1 MALTSDQRIE
11 ISKKIVSIPLENASA
26 LDSKSK
32 LQELKV
38 KTQSQ
43 DDGNKSF
50 SDAKTVFINGYQNEV
65 KRIDGNDRTEITE
78 QDFNDSAVNKIGNFF
93 FPNQQSVPTPSLSD
107 GVWKQFVPFAKT
119 KAVGKFYN
127 EAYQTIQKEGDIIT
141 LIQGYNTSMD
151 AFTGIQRTTG
161 QKCTVGAPP
170 PDVIANDPTIQAL
183 STNIITQVNNWKTFL
198 TTSLPFVVI
207 TDPDVV
213 KQAQNNASIADI
225 NNSIAVIDAWLA
237 IATFSTGHGQTT
249 CTGFNAYNPFLLPIA
264 KYRTDAFNTLKNEI
278 TARLAFITT
287 RIVELNTN
295 LGSVTQNNTDGSI
308 TALSG
313 LYGERFPFI
322 NLRLNLM
329 SGSLKKLEGLKLGQ
343 RAQDES
349 VNFNALALAAYGAI
363 MFTTT
368 LAAPSTGGDKIHL
381 KDASGLGIG
390 NSIYLVANEQS
401 EISLTILA
409 KTGNMIQVS
418 QEISQKY
425 RTDNLSRVYKIL

>member
-1 MALTSDQRIE
+1 
-11 ISKKIVSIPLENASA
+11 
-26 LDSKSK
+26 
-32 LQELKV
+32 
-38 KTQSQ
+38 
-43 DDGNKSF
+43 
-50 SDAKTVFINGYQNEV
+50 
-65 KRIDGNDRTEITE
+65 
-78 QDFNDSAVNKIGNFF
+78 
-93 FPNQQSVPTPSLSD
+93 
-107 GVWKQFVPFAKT
+107 
-119 KAVGKFYN
+119 
-127 EAYQTIQKEGDIIT
+127 
-141 LIQGYNTSMD
+141 
-151 AFTGIQRTTG
+151 
-161 QKCTVGAPP
+161 
-170 PDVIANDPTIQAL
+170 VIANDPTIQAL

-198 TTSLPFVVI
+198 TTSLPFVVTI
-207 TDPDVV
+207 DPDVV
-213 KQAQNNASIADI
+213 KQAQNNTSIADI

-249 CTGFNAYNPFLLPIA
+249 CAGFNAYNPFLLPIA

-349 VNFNALALAAYGAI
+349 VNFNTLALAAYGAI

-368 LAAPSTGGDKIHL
+368 LAAPSTG
-381 KDASGLGIG
+381 
-390 NSIYLVANEQS
+390 
-401 EISLTILA
+401 
-409 KTGNMIQVS
+409 
-418 QEISQKY
+418 
-425 RTDNLSRVYKIL
+425 